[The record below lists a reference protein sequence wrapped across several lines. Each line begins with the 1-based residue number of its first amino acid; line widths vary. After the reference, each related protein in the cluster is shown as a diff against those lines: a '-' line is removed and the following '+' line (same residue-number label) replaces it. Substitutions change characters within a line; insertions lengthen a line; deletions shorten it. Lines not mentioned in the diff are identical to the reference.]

1 LADIM
6 INKVLVD
13 ASSIPATTFIYNMLN
28 NMRVVTI
35 LLVLFLSGCMS
46 MQNLRKSWEG
56 EPIDNVTA
64 SWGAPDS
71 IVPNHS
77 NGGATYT
84 WTTFTPSKYGIR
96 QCRRTLISN
105 SSGKIVKGSYS
116 GGCPYFY
123 FVSDD

>member
-1 LADIM
+1 M
-6 INKVLVD
+6 INKLLVD
-13 ASSIPATTFIYNMLN
+13 AGSILATTFIYDRLN
-28 NMRVVTI
+28 NKRVVTI

-56 EPIDNVTA
+56 EPIDNVTT

-71 IVPNHS
+71 TAPNHS

-84 WTTFTPSKYGIR
+84 WITFVPSKYGLR
-96 QCRRTLISN
+96 QCKRTLVSN

-116 GGCPYFY
+116 GCPYFY